1 MRRCHECGTPLPE
14 AREVWKSY
22 AEALGEAGWDIRVR
36 ASVQTCE
43 HCGDETV
50 TISRPQALNQVLAEA
65 IAKKPLPLAPAEI
78 GFIRAHLRLNGR
90 QLAAIIGVDEATV
103 SRWLGGQRPPSS
115 SNDRHLRLLA
125 RLGPSM
131 VEELCPVEAGV
142 DWSSKVHATVE
153 HGEWLL
159 AAEG

>member
-1 MRRCHECGTPLPE
+1 MM
-14 AREVWKSY
+14 A
-22 AEALGEAGWDIRVR
+22 
-36 ASVQTCE
+36 
-43 HCGDETV
+43 
-50 TISRPQALNQVLAEA
+50 LAEA
-65 IAKKPLPLAPAEI
+65 IAKNPQPLATAEI

-103 SRWLGGQRPPSS
+103 SRWLGGQRLPSS

-125 RLGPSM
+125 RLGPEK
-131 VEELCPVEAGV
+131 VEELCPVETGV
-142 DWSSKVHATVE
+142 DWSSKIHATVE